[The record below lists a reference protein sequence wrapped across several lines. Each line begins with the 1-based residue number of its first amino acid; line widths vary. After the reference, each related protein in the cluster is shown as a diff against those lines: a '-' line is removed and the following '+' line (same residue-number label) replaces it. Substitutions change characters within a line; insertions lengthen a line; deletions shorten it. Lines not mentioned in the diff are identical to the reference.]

1 MSYRSMAA
9 ALLIVLKINTVE
21 TSLPNTK
28 TPSVFREAIIDMVL
42 ASCFL
47 LALKGIP
54 LIRIVN

>member
-1 MSYRSMAA
+1 MAA
-9 ALLIVLKINTVE
+9 ALLIVLRINAVK

-42 ASCFL
+42 ASYFL

>member
-1 MSYRSMAA
+1 MAA
-9 ALLIVLKINTVE
+9 ASLIVLRINAVK

-28 TPSVFREAIIDMVL
+28 TPSVFREAIIDEVL

-54 LIRIVN
+54 LIRIVK